1 MNADQLVPVVY
12 LGHKDRKEDNVA
24 RSGVV
29 WHGHGDVQNVTA
41 QQWGLLSAHAGVW
54 ARATQV
60 AQAAAAS
67 IALGSTAPMPLAVA
81 APPEATKAT
90 AEASE
95 PPSGPIEGSKPLE
108 ILLGSDSLPAHIQI
122 GDELVQLGTVVA
134 NAQKA
139 SGLTVEGWN
148 GLVPAIRE
156 KLLADYVENLR
167 TPAPAGAADAGKSDD
182 GHVDKTDQN
191 GLHDA
196 NKAPSVGDSNAPKDP
211 NADGA
216 QPVRRR
222 RGASTPGEVS

>member
-67 IALGSTAPMPLAVA
+67 ISLGGTAPMPPAVA
-81 APPEATKAT
+81 APPEAAQAA

-95 PPSGPIEGSKPLE
+95 PTTGQPEGGKPLE
-108 ILLGSDSLPAHIQI
+108 VLLGSDVLPAHIQI

-134 NAQKA
+134 KAHEA
-139 SGLTVEGWN
+139 SGLTVEDWN
-148 GLVPAIRE
+148 GLVPQIRE
-156 KLLADYVENLR
+156 KLLADYVEALR
-167 TPAPAGAADAGKSDD
+167 TPVAEHTQTGNSQG
-182 GHVDKTDQN
+182 
-191 GLHDA
+191 
-196 NKAPSVGDSNAPKDP
+196 DP
-211 NADGA
+211 NDQPEATKEQAKAEPNVAKEPNSEGA

-222 RGASTPGEVS
+222 RAAAAPGEVS